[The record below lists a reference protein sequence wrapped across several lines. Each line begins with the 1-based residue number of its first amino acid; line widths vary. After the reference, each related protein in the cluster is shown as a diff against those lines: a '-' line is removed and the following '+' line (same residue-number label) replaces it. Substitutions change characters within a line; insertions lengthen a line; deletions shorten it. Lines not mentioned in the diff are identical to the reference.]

1 MIEMKK
7 MLFFVVLIA
16 AVVAVLGVSAVVAQ
30 SGPTLEEISTKAKAE
45 KMDGGVTDETRR
57 VLDSLLAAN
66 ADTVNVGVPV
76 ADEPKPDTWAW
87 LRKNWIALV
96 GGLLALWEVIA
107 RLTPTERDNT
117 VLAWVQ
123 RLLSVFV
130 PNRKSGGGRF

>member
-1 MIEMKK
+1 MKK
-7 MLFFVVLIA
+7 ILFFVVLIA
-16 AVVAVLGVSAVVAQ
+16 AVVAVLGISAAAAQ

-45 KMDGGVTDETRR
+45 KMDGCVSAETRR

-66 ADTVNVGVPV
+66 PTKVNVGVPV
-76 ADEPKPDTWAW
+76 AVEPEKPDTWVW
-87 LRKNWIALV
+87 LRKNGIALV

-130 PNRKSGGGRF
+130 PNRKIGGGRL